1 MSDHRDTVT
10 IIRARRG
17 KRLAKLIRADGTMT
31 DYDNAYRY
39 DLIERPAPNLDAV
52 GKLLRH

>member
-17 KRLAKLIRADGTMT
+17 KRLAKLIRADGTIT
-31 DYDNAYRY
+31 DYDTPFAMT
-39 DLIERPAPNLDAV
+39 
-52 GKLLRH
+52 